1 MALIPSLHIIGSRG
15 GGGAE
20 RFFTRLVAALNRAGH
35 PATAVCRPGSWV
47 AENLDGA
54 VPRIL
59 LPMPSA
65 WDPVA
70 RWRLGRLIRRS
81 GAAVVQT
88 YMGRATRLVRLPA
101 GRKPV
106 HVARL
111 GGFYDLRQYRHAH
124 AWVGNTGELERHLRE
139 GGLAP
144 ARIFRIGNFA
154 EPATPDPEAAARL
167 RGQLGLPAE
176 CRVALCV
183 ARLHPN
189 KGIDTL
195 LEAWARLPEAPGGAP
210 ARLVIVGDGPLREA
224 LHGQARAL
232 GLERRVV
239 WAGWQDDPAPWYEL
253 ADLFVCPSR
262 HEPLGNVVLEAWAHR
277 RAVVAT
283 RSDGPLELI
292 EPERDGVL
300 VPVDDAAALAAALE
314 RSLAQS
320 GEARAALGAAGY
332 RKLLAGHSPEAVVEA
347 YLALY
352 RSLLAEARA

>member
-1 MALIPSLHIIGSRG
+1 MELIPSLHIIGSRK

-59 LPMPSA
+59 LPMPGA

-88 YMGRATRLVRLPA
+88 YMGRTTRLVRLPA

-124 AWVGNTGELERHLRE
+124 AWVGNTGGLERHLRA

-144 ARIFRIGNFA
+144 ARIFRIGNFV
-154 EPATPDPEAAARL
+154 EPAAPDPAGAAQL
-167 RGQLGLPAE
+167 RRRLGLPAQ
-176 CRVALCV
+176 CQVALCV
-183 ARLHPN
+183 ARLHPY

-195 LEAWARLPEAPGGAP
+195 LEAWARFPAAPGGAP

-224 LHGQARAL
+224 LQGQARAL
-232 GLERRVV
+232 GQEERVV

-253 ADLFVCPSR
+253 ADLCVCPSR
-262 HEPLGNVVLEAWAHR
+262 REMLGNVVLEAWAHR

-300 VPVDDAAALAAALE
+300 VAVDDAAALAAALE
-314 RSLAQS
+314 RMLAMDT
-320 GEARAALGAAGY
+320 GERAALGAAGY
-332 RKLLAGHSPEAVVEA
+332 RKLLAGHSPEAVVAA

-352 RSLLAEARA
+352 RNLLAEVRP

>member
-1 MALIPSLHIIGSRG
+1 MELIPSLHIIGSRK

-59 LPMPSA
+59 LPMPGA

-88 YMGRATRLVRLPA
+88 YMGRTTRLVRLPA

-124 AWVGNTGELERHLRE
+124 AWVGNTGELERHLRK

-144 ARIFRIGNFA
+144 ARIYRIGNFA

-195 LEAWARLPEAPGGAP
+195 LEAWARLPAAPGGAP
-210 ARLVIVGDGPLREA
+210 ARLVIVGDGPLRET
-224 LHGQARAL
+224 LQGQARAL
-232 GLERRVV
+232 GLERQVV

-253 ADLFVCPSR
+253 ADLCVCPSR

-277 RAVVAT
+277 LPVIAT
-283 RSDGPLELI
+283 RSQGPLELI
-292 EPERDGVL
+292 EPGVDGIL
-300 VPVDDAAALAAALE
+300 VPVDQSGELAAALSGALE
-314 RSLAQS
+314 MPEPWRTAL
-320 GEARAALGAAGY
+320 GEAGFRTL
-332 RKLLAGHSPEAVVEA
+332 VEKHGSRIIVDA
-347 YLALY
+347 YVALY
-352 RSLLAEARA
+352 RTLLAPVKR